1 VLCAYVFYIAYNV
14 TGSCQQLTLNVKKTL
29 LKYVYSQY
37 FTHFQHE
44 TAIRYRTSLI
54 NVFKVFTKEKQYFCM
69 LQQQLCTFVHWW
81 LYRQIS
87 LCYLSTA
94 PICIL
99 CSFLHATE
107 HCHNDKL
114 AWLTYCHTSN
124 QLKFLY
130 CPKSKPEMHYGDS
143 SASHCKCC
151 LHSTHGKFGSIVQMA

>member
-1 VLCAYVFYIAYNV
+1 MLCAYVFYIAYNV
-14 TGSCQQLTLNVKKTL
+14 TGSCQQLTLQVKNIAQLCTFTLSIFRMKLQSGIGLCNVL
-29 LKYVYSQY
+29 
-37 FTHFQHE
+37 
-44 TAIRYRTSLI
+44 
-54 NVFKVFTKEKQYFCM
+54 KVFTKEKQYFCM